1 MADFQS
7 DRGSVPQV
15 QNPAPSP
22 PFVRSPARSR
32 PQTSSALSSLSAEP
46 SKVSEGEENSLI
58 EPGPA
63 NVPSEGSGDERSKGT
78 EDIETYR
85 EERSDLST
93 LHSLRSNP
101 RHHTRL
107 GPGALGDQRSGS
119 SITLQRGSSRG
130 QTPRPISRQS
140 ASSIAQTIGT
150 IQRQNPGEAL
160 RDVRRKLAGLE
171 EERELVMLT
180 RKLSEIEAE
189 KAAGFPTIRI
199 SPEIETSNE
208 TVIQK
213 QILQESKLAVPFAKA
228 YSGQTYAH
236 YQSYIRACEH
246 VFDTRPTTYR
256 KEADR
261 VLYGIGA
268 LEGTASITWYRYA
281 EIHGRL
287 SISWGGF
294 KKFLLDDLLPP
305 SIRLRDV
312 YKRYRE
318 AKQQP
323 GQTVHGLVQ
332 YLEELEAQ
340 MVPVTE
346 DHQMS
351 TILGALHPWIEAQVS
366 SQLESPKTKSE
377 LIQLALKVEFTAA
390 FQGNSSGTKVA
401 RSQATRTEGSNL
413 GKGGKR
419 VRSEMDSDGGGTSA
433 PSAFRIRKDDS
444 TTGGRPTRDLSRVK
458 CYNCG
463 QLGHI
468 FTSCT
473 QPPKDPR
480 MPLSGKA

>member
-1 MADFQS
+1 M
-7 DRGSVPQV
+7 
-15 QNPAPSP
+15 
-22 PFVRSPARSR
+22 
-32 PQTSSALSSLSAEP
+32 
-46 SKVSEGEENSLI
+46 
-58 EPGPA
+58 
-63 NVPSEGSGDERSKGT
+63 
-78 EDIETYR
+78 
-85 EERSDLST
+85 
-93 LHSLRSNP
+93 
-101 RHHTRL
+101 
-107 GPGALGDQRSGS
+107 
-119 SITLQRGSSRG
+119 
-130 QTPRPISRQS
+130 
-140 ASSIAQTIGT
+140 
-150 IQRQNPGEAL
+150 
-160 RDVRRKLAGLE
+160 RK
-171 EERELVMLT
+171 
-180 RKLSEIEAE
+180 
-189 KAAGFPTIRI
+189 

-261 VLYGIGA
+261 VLYGVGA
-268 LEGTASITWYRYA
+268 LEGIPSITWYRYA

-287 SISWGGF
+287 SISWGEF

-305 SIRLRDV
+305 FIRLRDV
-312 YKRYRE
+312 HKKYRE
-318 AKQQP
+318 AKQRP
-323 GQTVHGLVQ
+323 AQTVHGLVR

-366 SQLESPKTKSE
+366 SRLESPKTKSE
-377 LIQLALKVEFTAA
+377 LIQLALKVESTAA
-390 FQGNSSGTKVA
+390 FRGNGLGTNAA
-401 RSQATRTEGSNL
+401 RSQAIGTKGSNL

-419 VRSEMDSDGGGTSA
+419 VRSEMDSYGGGTSA
-433 PSAFRIRKDDS
+433 PPISRIRKDDS
-444 TTGGRPTRDLSRVK
+444 TTDNRPTRDLSRVK

-468 FTSCT
+468 STSCT
-473 QPPKDPR
+473 QPPKDPG